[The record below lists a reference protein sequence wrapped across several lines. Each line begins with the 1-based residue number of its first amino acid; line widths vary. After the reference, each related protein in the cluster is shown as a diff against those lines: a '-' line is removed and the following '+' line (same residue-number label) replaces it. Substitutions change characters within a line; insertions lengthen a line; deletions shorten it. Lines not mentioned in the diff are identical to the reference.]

1 MGWDS
6 KKLFEMIRAN
16 TEINQEKLEIAEG
29 AYEGMEALTAQ
40 ALRFIIKKEKT
51 NNESKT
57 DYDS

>member
-6 KKLFEMIRAN
+6 KKLYEMIRAN
-16 TEINQEKLEIAEG
+16 TDQEKLENAEG
-29 AYEGMEALTAQ
+29 AYERMEARTAQ
-40 ALRFIIKKEKT
+40 ALRFIIKKEKK